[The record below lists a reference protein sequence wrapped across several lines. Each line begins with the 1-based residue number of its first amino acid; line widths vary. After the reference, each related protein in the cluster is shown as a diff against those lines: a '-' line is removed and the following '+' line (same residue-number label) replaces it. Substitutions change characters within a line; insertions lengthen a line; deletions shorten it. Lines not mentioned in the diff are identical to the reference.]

1 MRKVLY
7 NYKENPPE
15 NAWQNIANTLSNK
28 PKNKIN
34 KYYWAIFALLF
45 VGISTLVFTEIS
57 TEKIAEKHTNFY
69 TEKNIKK
76 YKNIK
81 NVNSFS
87 SPNSK
92 NKEQISSKNSIAI
105 QEKIIQ
111 NEFFIIEDKNIRN
124 NKNKNEIIA
133 NANNSFENQDL
144 KPAQKIINQNLKNE
158 TILANNIAKST
169 TVYENT
175 LVKNQLFDAMLFNK
189 NLITSNPKTTQTFE
203 DLSDLISPENFSI
216 SVKNK
221 MKNWQVQ
228 TYFSPIIVK
237 SAQHESALIDELKEY
252 HNKFENNSLFGA
264 AISYKL
270 NNDWIL
276 KSGIEYFN
284 ISQITDNV
292 SIAPIIL
299 LGSNLS
305 NITYS
310 DQFIIQPYGENSNS
324 LIEFDGR
331 LIKDKGKVSQEIAYA
346 GIPVQVGYRI
356 FGERKIN
363 LYGMAGISSYF
374 LAKNKIQFQNETYS
388 SDLGEAN
395 NLNNVVFSSQL
406 GFDFQ
411 YNLNQNWNINIQP
424 QMKYLFNTTNSDIKT
439 QPVIIGINA
448 GISYDF

>member
-1 MRKVLY
+1 MRKKLY

-15 NAWQNIANTLSNK
+15 NAWQNIANALSNK
-28 PKNKIN
+28 PKNNIN

-45 VGISTLVFTEIS
+45 MGISTLVFTEVS
-57 TEKIAEKHTNFY
+57 TKKIAEKHNKIY
-69 TEKNIKK
+69 TEKTFQKNKNIKK
-76 YKNIK
+76 TNT
-81 NVNSFS
+81 FS
-87 SPNSK
+87 STNSK
-92 NKEQISSKNSIAI
+92 NKENNSSENSIEI
-105 QEKIIQ
+105 QEEITQ
-111 NEFFIIEDKNIRN
+111 NNLPSIENKNIRN

-133 NANNSFENQDL
+133 NANNLFENQNS
-144 KPAQKIINQNLKNE
+144 KSAQKIINQKPKNKTDLANIVAENE
-158 TILANNIAKST
+158 TF
-169 TVYENT
+169 YENT
-175 LVKNQLFDAMLFNK
+175 LVENELVETMLFNK
-189 NLITSNPKTTQTFE
+189 NLITLNPKNAQSFE
-203 DLSDLISPENFSI
+203 DLSDLISTENFSI
-216 SVKNK
+216 SMENT

-237 SAQHESALIDELKEY
+237 SAQHESSLIDELKEY

-264 AISYKL
+264 AISYKI

-284 ISQITDNV
+284 ISQTTDNV

-299 LGSNLS
+299 LESNQS

-363 LYGMAGISSYF
+363 LYGIAGISSYF

-388 SDLGEAN
+388 SNLGEAN
-395 NLNNVVFSSQL
+395 NLNNVVFGSQL